1 MLEVAESTKTNK
13 QNTDMGSTEVAS
25 VIRQHFAASK
35 TNIYTQL
42 VIEHLKVGVLIWLKK
57 MTFLKTN
64 QQKTFLEKF

>member
-1 MLEVAESTKTNK
+1 
-13 QNTDMGSTEVAS
+13 MGSTEVAS
-25 VIRQHFAASK
+25 VIRQNSAASK